1 MTSNNKYDYEAE
13 LKAAKRAEIERLWFS
28 QEATNKELLEA
39 YKALN
44 IFKEG
49 SYVQHVE
56 QDIQGKVIYSDAS
69 ITTIYDADCPNDDDF
84 EEESYGPGSALT
96 FKNHELKLIEKPN

>member
-1 MTSNNKYDYEAE
+1 MSNNKYDYEKE
-13 LKAAKRAEIERLWFS
+13 LKAAKRAEIERLWFN

-49 SYVQHVE
+49 SYVKHID
-56 QDIQGKVIYSDAS
+56 QDIKGKVIRSNS
-69 ITTIYDADCPNDDDF
+69 SETTIYDADCPNDDDF
-84 EEESYGPGSALT
+84 EDESYGPGSALT
-96 FKNHELKLIEKPN
+96 FKNHELKLIDEPN

>member
-1 MTSNNKYDYEAE
+1 MSNNNQEE
-13 LKAAKRAEIERLWFS
+13 SLKAARRAEIERLWFDNQDDVS
-28 QEATNKELLEA
+28 DDDLLQA
-39 YKALN
+39 YKSLN

-49 SYVQHVE
+49 SYVKHID
-56 QDIQGKVIYSDAS
+56 QDIQGKVLYSDAS

-96 FKNHELKLIEKPN
+96 FKSHELKQIEPN

>member
-1 MTSNNKYDYEAE
+1 MTSNKYDYEAE
-13 LKAAKRAEIERLWFS
+13 LKAAKRAEIERLWFAE
-28 QEATNKELLEA
+28 EATNKELLEA

-49 SYVQHVE
+49 SYVKHIE
-56 QDIQGKVIYSDAS
+56 QGIQGKVIYSDAS

-96 FKNHELKLIEKPN
+96 FKSHELKQIEPD

>member
-1 MTSNNKYDYEAE
+1 MSNNKSNHEAE
-13 LKAAKRAEIERLWFS
+13 LKAAKRAEIERLWFN
-28 QEATNKELLEA
+28 QEATNKELLEE

-44 IFKEG
+44 IFKKG
-49 SYVQHVE
+49 SYVQHIE

-84 EEESYGPGSALT
+84 EVKSSGLGSSPY
-96 FKNHELKLIEKPN
+96 NPVYVRIVQ

>member
-1 MTSNNKYDYEAE
+1 MTTNHQEES
-13 LKAAKRAEIERLWFS
+13 LKARRRAEIERLWFA
-28 QEATNKELLEA
+28 EDATKEDLLQA
-39 YKALN
+39 YKSLN

-49 SYVQHVE
+49 SYVQHIE
-56 QDIQGKVIYSDAS
+56 QDIQGKVLYSDAS

-96 FKNHELKLIEKPN
+96 FKSHELKLIEPN